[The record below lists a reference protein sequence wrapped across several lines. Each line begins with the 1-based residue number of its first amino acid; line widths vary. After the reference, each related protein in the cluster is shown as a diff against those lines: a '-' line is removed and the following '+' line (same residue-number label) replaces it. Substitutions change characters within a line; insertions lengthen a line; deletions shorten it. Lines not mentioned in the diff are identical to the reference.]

1 MAIFGRP
8 SDSDELDYADRVADR
23 HMADVGAVLDFVRAR
38 ADAPVWVIGTS
49 RGTVSATAMAI
60 RMQDRLAGLV
70 LSSSVVSLKKPG
82 AVPGQD
88 LAAIGLPVLLL
99 HHARDAC
106 AVCRPDEVPAI
117 LRGLRNAPVKKLIMA
132 DGGRDP
138 TGDPCSALHWH
149 GFVGMERDAVDLIA
163 DWLEK
168 PVE

>member
-1 MAIFGRP
+1 
-8 SDSDELDYADRVADR
+8 
-23 HMADVGAVLDFVRAR
+23 MADVGAVLDFVRAR

-88 LAAIGLPVLLL
+88 LAAIGLPVLLF